1 MSHSPST
8 GLRPQISAA
17 SPQTQLTTHLSPNTP
32 PMRVLTP
39 LVRRFLQICM
49 AMIADSLSGAGLTPL
64 QFAVLAYLNRQDG
77 APGIDRNGLASR
89 LGVDPSHVSQL
100 IVELNAKGLIDAR
113 VNRANRRAR
122 FLQLTGKGEKRF
134 ASLRADDVAVHDR
147 ILGPLAPHE
156 RELLLD
162 MLIRMTEQNAAYD
175 RPGAGQGKRGSRQ
188 SSSKEN
194 LTPPALATL
203 R

>member
-1 MSHSPST
+1 MSRSPST
-8 GLRPQISAA
+8 KLRPQISAA
-17 SPQTQLTTHLSPNTP
+17 PSRNQRTMQLRLNNP
-32 PMRVLTP
+32 PVRVLTA

-49 AMIADSLSGAGLTPL
+49 AMIADSLSGADLTPL

-77 APGIDRNGLASR
+77 APGIDRNGLAIG

-100 IVELNAKGLIDAR
+100 IVELDAKGLVDGRA
-113 VNRANRRAR
+113 NGANRRAR
-122 FLQLTGKGEKRF
+122 FLQLTGKGEKLF

-188 SSSKEN
+188 SSSKES
-194 LTPPALATL
+194 
-203 R
+203 

>member
-1 MSHSPST
+1 MSRSPST

-17 SPQTQLTTHLSPNTP
+17 PSRTQLTMHLSPNTP

-64 QFAVLAYLNRQDG
+64 QFAVLAYLNGQDG
-77 APGIDRNGLASR
+77 APGMDRNGLASR

-113 VNRANRRAR
+113 VNEANRRAR
-122 FLQLTGKGEKRF
+122 FLQLTAKGEKLF
-134 ASLRADDVAVHDR
+134 ASLRSDDVAVHDR

-156 RELLLD
+156 RGLLLD
-162 MLIRMTEQNAAYD
+162 MLIRVTEQNAAYG
-175 RPGAGQGKRGSRQ
+175 RAGTGRRKRGSRQ
-188 SSSKEN
+188 SSSKEI
-194 LTPPALATL
+194 
-203 R
+203 